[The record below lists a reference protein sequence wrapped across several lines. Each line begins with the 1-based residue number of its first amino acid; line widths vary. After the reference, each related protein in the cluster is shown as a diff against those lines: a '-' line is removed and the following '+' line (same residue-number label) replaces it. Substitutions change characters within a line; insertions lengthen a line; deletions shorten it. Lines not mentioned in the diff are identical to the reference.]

1 MKNKFKVGD
10 RVVLATD
17 LEIGKDYNGITL
29 IENLVNEFHDKEAI
43 VEEVSISTPR
53 RDSNNE
59 HWCKLVGNAFYYG
72 VDMLEFVPNSLR
84 DIIDKKI
91 SCVVNV
97 SSTTQAKILYDI
109 FYGKLSTNVFLDF
122 VQIFNRKVGV
132 SRYENGI
139 AFSFYKGK
147 PQGFCYKEWYKQL
160 EKKYGKIYDFE
171 DLYIFEDLYTE
182 DVEKVKMDKQE
193 RIKELK
199 KQIEE
204 INAEINELERDDTL
218 EQYESDITWRYD
230 GYILNECGCVNE
242 DNDSIF
248 NATDYN
254 PYRHYMTEEYANK
267 AAKIKKFND
276 MLMAFKWCYD
286 RDYEPDWDY
295 EPGWT
300 TDYAKYHVIY
310 NSDANSKRY
319 HVDGSY
325 TYRNNEI
332 YFSSEDIAQKCAD
345 WLNDI
350 DPNGELIV

>member
-17 LEIGKDYNGITL
+17 LEIGKDYNDITL
-29 IENLVNEFHDKEAI
+29 IENLVYAFHDKEAI
-43 VEEVSISTPR
+43 VEKTS
-53 RDSNNE
+53 DK
-59 HWCKLVGNAFYYG
+59 HWCKMVGNAFYYG

-91 SCVVNV
+91 TCVVNV
-97 SSTTQAKILYDI
+97 PSAKQAEILYDI
-109 FYGKLSTNVFLDF
+109 FYGKFSTNVFLNF
-122 VQIFNRKVGV
+122 IQIFNKVSGMQG
-132 SRYENGI
+132 YENGV
-139 AFSFYKGK
+139 AFGFYKGK
-147 PQGFCYKEWYKQL
+147 PQGYCYKEWYEQF
-160 EKKYGKIYDFE
+160 ENKYGKVYDFE
-171 DLYIFEDLYTE
+171 DLYIEG
-182 DVEKVKMDKQE
+182 EKTMDKQE

-218 EQYESDITWRYD
+218 EQYESDISWGSDRYTLD
-230 GYILNECGCVNE
+230 EFGCVKILE
-242 DNDSIF
+242 SAVGF

-286 RDYEPDWDY
+286 RDYEPDW
-295 EPGWT
+295 T
-300 TDYAKYHVIY
+300 TRYAKYRVVY
-310 NSDANSKRY
+310 NFDANPKHY
-319 HVDGSY
+319 YVVLDYKHKH
-325 TYRNNEI
+325 NEI

-350 DPNGELIV
+350 DPNGELII

>member
-17 LEIGKDYNGITL
+17 LEIGKDYNDITL
-29 IENLVNEFHDKEAI
+29 IENLVYAFHDKEAI
-43 VEEVSISTPR
+43 VEKTS
-53 RDSNNE
+53 DK
-59 HWCKLVGNAFYYG
+59 HWCKMVGNAFYYG

-91 SCVVNV
+91 TCVVNV
-97 SSTTQAKILYDI
+97 PSAKQAEILYDI
-109 FYGKLSTNVFLDF
+109 FYGKFSTNVFLNF
-122 VQIFNRKVGV
+122 IQIFNKVSGMQG
-132 SRYENGI
+132 YENGV
-139 AFSFYKGK
+139 AFGFYKGK
-147 PQGFCYKEWYKQL
+147 PQGYCYKEWYEQF
-160 EKKYGKIYDFE
+160 ENKYGKVYDFE
-171 DLYIFEDLYTE
+171 DLYIEE
-182 DVEKVKMDKQE
+182 EKTMDKQE

-204 INAEINELERDDTL
+204 INAEINELERNDTL

-230 GYILNECGCVNE
+230 GYILNERGCVDE

-248 NATDYN
+248 NANDYN

-276 MLMAFKWCYD
+276 ILMAFKWCYD
-286 RDYEPDWDY
+286 RDYEPDWI
-295 EPGWT
+295 T
-300 TDYAKYHVIY
+300 RYAKYRVVY
-310 NSDANSKRY
+310 NFDANPKHY
-319 HVDGSY
+319 YVVLDYKHKH
-325 TYRNNEI
+325 NEI

-345 WLNDI
+345 WLNNI

>member
-109 FYGKLSTNVFLDF
+109 FYGKFSTNVFLNF
-122 VQIFNRKVGV
+122 VQILNQVAGMQ
-132 SRYENGI
+132 RYENGV
-139 AFSFYKGK
+139 AFGFYKGE
-147 PQGFCYKEWYKQL
+147 PQGYCYKEWYEQS
-160 EKKYGKIYDFE
+160 ENEYGKVYDFE
-171 DLYIFEDLYTE
+171 DLYIEGGKT
-182 DVEKVKMDKQE
+182 MDKQE

-204 INAEINELERDDTL
+204 INAKINELERDDTL
-218 EQYESDITWRYD
+218 EQYESDISWGSDRYTLD
-230 GYILNECGCVNE
+230 NFGCVKILE
-242 DNDSIF
+242 PTIGF
-248 NATDYN
+248 NSHEYN

-276 MLMAFKWCYD
+276 ILMAFKWCYD
-286 RDYEPDWDY
+286 RDYEPDW
-295 EPGWT
+295 T
-300 TDYAKYHVIY
+300 TNYAKYRVVY
-310 NSDANSKRY
+310 NSDASPKCYCVVCN
-319 HVDGSY
+319 H
-325 TYRNNEI
+325 TYRNNAI
-332 YFSSEDIAQKCAD
+332 YFSSEDIAQECAD